1 MAIDVYGSV
10 YAPGVT
16 IDRPNEIGDGAEVS
30 ATISCLA
37 PWDID
42 DNPEDDTMTVYASN
56 LPVVTYGSSDVY
68 WTIGIALLM
77 LVIAFFAGALNI
89 NKKDAILPEKKVVLP
104 SDRPKPVPKKQEE
117 VQVVEDDAVQSDINL
132 DDISFEQGTEMTDEL
147 VSEQKDLPI
156 DEMLVEPEEEV
167 IDIDDSSASGRLS
180 ALRREMETDSG
191 DKESSRDELSKRLD
205 SFLKDR

>member
-1 MAIDVYGSV
+1 MALKCLQQF
-10 YAPGVT
+10 P
-16 IDRPNEIGDGAEVS
+16 
-30 ATISCLA
+30 CLA

-89 NKKDAILPEKKVVLP
+89 NKMDAILPEKKVVLP

-117 VQVVEDDAVQSDINL
+117 VQVVEDDAVQIDINL
-132 DDISFEQGTEMTDEL
+132 DDISLEQGTEMTNEL

-156 DEMLVEPEEEV
+156 DEMVVEVEEEV
-167 IDIDDSSASGRLS
+167 IDIDDNSASGRLS
-180 ALRREMETDSG
+180 ALRKEMETDSG
-191 DKESSRDELSKRLD
+191 ERESSRDELSKRLD